1 MAHVSIHR
9 EDIELE
15 DPVLVEGLPGLGL
28 VGKIAVDHLVD
39 AFEMAHYASC
49 HCKGLPE
56 VAVYDADGHGVEPPV
71 RIHADERRNLL
82 VLQSDIPISPSAAEE
97 FASCVTGWFAEVDAL
112 PLFVTGT
119 QRRDQE
125 TTDVFGIATGD
136 AGSRLDDLGVKTPG
150 ERGVVSGPTGA
161 LVYQASMNDLDSLGF
176 IVEASPQ
183 FPDPA
188 AAKALLERAVEPVAD
203 IEVDTD
209 ALIERAQ
216 EISEA
221 KEKLAKRMQEAGDER
236 SQAQPV
242 GMFQ

>member
-1 MAHVSIHR
+1 MAHVSVHR
-9 EDIELE
+9 EDIELD

-39 AFEMAHYASC
+39 AFEMPHYASC

-71 RIHADERRNLL
+71 RIHADEERNLL

-97 FASCVTGWFAEVDAL
+97 FAGCVTGWFAEVDAL
-112 PLFVTGT
+112 PLFVTGA
-119 QRRDQE
+119 QRNSQE

-136 AGSRLDDLGVKTPG
+136 AGSRLDELDVQTPS

-161 LVYQASMNDLDSLGF
+161 LLYQAGMNDLDSLGF

-188 AAKALLERAVEPVAD
+188 AAKALLERAIEPIAGID
-203 IEVDTD
+203 VDTE
-209 ALIERAQ
+209 ALVERAQ

-221 KEKLAKRMQEAGDER
+221 KEKLAQRMQEAGDER